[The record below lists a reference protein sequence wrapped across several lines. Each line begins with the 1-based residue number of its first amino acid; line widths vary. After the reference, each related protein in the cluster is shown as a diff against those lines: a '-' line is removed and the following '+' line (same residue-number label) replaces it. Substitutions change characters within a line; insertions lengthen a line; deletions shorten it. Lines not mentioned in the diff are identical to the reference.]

1 MSYIWDGSSSAP
13 IESFS
18 RPVFS
23 PDDKTVAFVRY
34 SDCGCHDVITTRI
47 EIDAPEGGR
56 RETVYDFADLRRIE
70 THDWSPDGEH
80 ILFSSG
86 ADDGSVFL
94 ATLSV
99 TDQTLQRLVTLDWA
113 HPSRAQYSPD
123 GRFIAYE
130 STKGGDR
137 KIYLINADGAQE
149 RVLVD
154 SPGEDDEPLW
164 TRDGRFLLFRTD
176 RSGKWDLHA
185 LRMENGQPVG
195 DDVLIKSSLGTE
207 SHLRGMTTE
216 GQLYYHELV
225 GGMDVAVMERTDF
238 RAQTAQVTMLPRV
251 LTADNRLP
259 SFAADGQRL
268 AYLAGRSSRDPHI
281 NITDLEGK
289 ILQEMRLERR
299 FRLGSRPIFSP
310 DGEQMGVVLYD
321 AGKQRLGV
329 VSAETG
335 TLLKLLSPLEQERE
349 GFFWFLG
356 WSRDSRILHVLLKL
370 ETGER
375 SLAAIDVETEQVV
388 ESSVLSRD
396 VGMAHLSPSKE
407 YLALWSSWVSGQL
420 VLRSLED
427 GSERRLKVSQVGAFI
442 AWDFD
447 SRHLFYQKSEDNS
460 SLYSFSLD
468 TEEETLLVED
478 MKDLTL
484 NSVSPD
490 GRHLGFT
497 NQGPWDERVWVL
509 ENFLPESTEQVG
521 SR

>member
-1 MSYIWDGSSSAP
+1 M
-13 IESFS
+13 
-18 RPVFS
+18 
-23 PDDKTVAFVRY
+23 
-34 SDCGCHDVITTRI
+34 
-47 EIDAPEGGR
+47 
-56 RETVYDFADLRRIE
+56 
-70 THDWSPDGEH
+70 
-80 ILFSSG
+80 
-86 ADDGSVFL
+86 
-94 ATLSV
+94 
-99 TDQTLQRLVTLDWA
+99 
-113 HPSRAQYSPD
+113 
-123 GRFIAYE
+123 
-130 STKGGDR
+130 
-137 KIYLINADGAQE
+137 
-149 RVLVD
+149 
-154 SPGEDDEPLW
+154 
-164 TRDGRFLLFRTD
+164 
-176 RSGKWDLHA
+176 
-185 LRMENGQPVG
+185 
-195 DDVLIKSSLGTE
+195 
-207 SHLRGMTTE
+207 
-216 GQLYYHELV
+216 
-225 GGMDVAVMERTDF
+225 
-238 RAQTAQVTMLPRV
+238 
-251 LTADNRLP
+251 
-259 SFAADGQRL
+259 
-268 AYLAGRSSRDPHI
+268 
-281 NITDLEGK
+281 
-289 ILQEMRLERR
+289 
-299 FRLGSRPIFSP
+299 
-310 DGEQMGVVLYD
+310 
-321 AGKQRLGV
+321 
-329 VSAETG
+329 
-335 TLLKLLSPLEQERE
+335 
-349 GFFWFLG
+349 
-356 WSRDSRILHVLLKL
+356 LLKL